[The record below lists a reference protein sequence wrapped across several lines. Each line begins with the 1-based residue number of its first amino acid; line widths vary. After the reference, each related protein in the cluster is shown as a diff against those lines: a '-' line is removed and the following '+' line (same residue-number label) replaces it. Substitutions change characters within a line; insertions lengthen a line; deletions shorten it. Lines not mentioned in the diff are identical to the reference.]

1 MCVSVLDP
9 LEYTPLSISL
19 RPSPILSVCVLK
31 YLILLKK
38 KKKKQYQMGPKSLNL
53 LSLEF
58 WLQFSYICLCY

>member
-9 LEYTPLSISL
+9 LEYTPLSIFL

-31 YLILLKK
+31 YLIFF
-38 KKKKQYQMGPKSLNL
+38 KKKKQYQTGPKSLNL

>member
-31 YLILLKK
+31 YLIFLKK
-38 KKKKQYQMGPKSLNL
+38 KNNTKRVLNH
-53 LSLEF
+53 
-58 WLQFSYICLCY
+58 